1 MSNRFHWP
9 QRGTLVMIASL
20 LILSSWVTGCQRVSE
35 TVQPSETP
43 APTRTRH
50 PTPTAT
56 TSALPTAVP
65 SPTASLPTV
74 TPLPTADTRTQS
86 EITFPPDVNPL
97 TGEKVADPHS
107 LNRRPLAIK
116 VSNYPPEVRPQRGLS
131 QADLVFEHILEGVTR
146 LTAVFYSQMPDLV
159 GSVRSARYLDLEI
172 VQMYKP
178 FFAYSGS
185 SGGIKLKIMNAPWF
199 NRVMSPDF
207 GVPESGNPFARIPQ
221 GNKAFEHTLFAKPA
235 LLYKWAQD
243 HGMDNSR
250 PELAG
255 MAFSDTPIGPAQ
267 QAYTVTIPYAWRS
280 PHPAEVVRWR
290 YDATSGRYLRS
301 TDGVAWTD
309 ANNNQPISAAN
320 VIIVYAN
327 HVTDCT
333 IQENEVGIDPDCHTP
348 GQFSIQIQI
357 WGSGPVQIIRDGKVQ
372 SGRWVRAK
380 PEDMLTFVG
389 DDGKPLP
396 LKRGNSWV
404 QMLPLDARIQIE
416 PQRGPQLN
424 TNIASP

>member
-1 MSNRFHWP
+1 MH
-9 QRGTLVMIASL
+9 TLLRRSHRVPFIAAMAGL
-20 LILSSWVTGCQRVSE
+20 LMLAGLTAGCQRVIGS
-35 TVQPSETP
+35 VQLTETP
-43 APTRTRH
+43 APTHTRRAVTPTVAASPTPAIS
-50 PTPTAT
+50 PTPTLT
-56 TSALPTAVP
+56 P
-65 SPTASLPTV
+65 SPTP
-74 TPLPTADTRTQS
+74 DTRIQTA
-86 EITFPPDVNPL
+86 FAPDEDPL
-97 TGEKVADPHS
+97 TGLKVADPNV

-116 VSNYPPEVRPQRGLS
+116 VSNYPPEVRPQRGLA

-146 LTAVFYSQMPDLV
+146 FTAVFYSQMPELV

-172 VQMYKP
+172 PVMYQS

-185 SGGIKLKIMNAPWF
+185 SGGIRLKIAKAPWF

-207 GVPESGNPFARIPQ
+207 GVPESGNPFVRIPEVSQ
-221 GNKAFEHTLFAKPA
+221 YYEHTLFAKPP

-250 PELAG
+250 PELKG
-255 MAFSDTPIGPAQ
+255 MAFSDMPIGPSQSAL
-267 QAYTVTIPYAWRS
+267 TVTIPYAWRS
-280 PHPAEVVRWR
+280 PRPTEIVRWR
-290 YDATSGRYLRS
+290 YDAATGRYLRS
-301 TDGVAWTD
+301 ADGVAQVD

-333 IQENEVGIDPDCHTP
+333 IQENPLSIDPDCRQP

-357 WGSGPVQIIRDGKVQ
+357 WGEGPVQIIRDGKVQ

-389 DDGKPLP
+389 TDGKPLP
-396 LKRGNSWV
+396 LKRGNSWF
-404 QMLPLDARIQIE
+404 QMVPTDLPVQIE
-416 PQRGPQLN
+416 P
-424 TNIASP
+424 